1 MDVAQLAHA
10 INVEFNGIARSQY
23 LSIH

>member
-10 INVEFNGIARSQY
+10 INGIAWSQY